1 MPTSNTFDPA
11 AETSAE
17 TVIEATIETV
27 AAAPITPISPI
38 APITP
43 TTPAAIAAFQSFYL
57 AELDNRVKRS
67 EVVGAITLKKGSAA
81 LFYEP
86 AEGKFTLVEKMPDV
100 EEANVFDCVPREQWG
115 RMVMLFGHA
124 TNTGG
129 YIPSG
134 HAILDG
140 NTVKIR
146 LASGHYYRMDVDATL
161 PHLLPFVGEPSKPRQ
176 EQARQQPLKRE
187 PRPAGRNNKPKG
199 RQLGN
204 QPSPGLDA
212 EQHVSHHAAAYDG
225 DERATND
232 ECEDL
237 TEEDLRRLRGE
248 MPLTNKPKKK
258 WKH

>member
-1 MPTSNTFDPA
+1 MPTDSEPETITETA
-11 AETSAE
+11 A
-17 TVIEATIETV
+17 VN
-27 AAAPITPISPI
+27 
-38 APITP
+38 
-43 TTPAAIAAFQSFYL
+43 PAAIAAFQSFYL

-81 LFYEP
+81 LFYEA

-115 RMVMLFGHA
+115 RMVMLLGHA

-129 YIPSG
+129 YIASG

-140 NTVKIR
+140 NTVKIK

-161 PHLLPFVGEPSKPRQ
+161 PHLLPFVGEPSKPRL
-176 EQARQQPLKRE
+176 EQVRPQPQQRE
-187 PRPAGRNNKPKG
+187 QRPAGRNNKPKA
-199 RQLGN
+199 RQFGN
-204 QPSPGLDA
+204 QSAQGHAA
-212 EQHVSHHAAAYDG
+212 EQQVSNHSAEYEAN
-225 DERATND
+225 ERSANE